1 MATKPLENQWSK
13 NKLFTKCWNTKNR
26 SQKPETVWATPV
38 VSQGV
43 FLFILSL
50 MWATLQNEVNI
61 QICYKFRLPEIGL
74 VSDYQRT
81 RLLVLSDNS
90 AGGFAV
96 SIQLQNAFSIQLQNA
111 FISSLILFQKFPG
124 WMTSLQVLLRSQWAT
139 TQILRKYLLTPPP
152 PFLFSPPPFPSQS
165 SHPPE
170 MQFP

>member
-1 MATKPLENQWSK
+1 M
-13 NKLFTKCWNTKNR
+13 
-26 SQKPETVWATPV
+26 

-61 QICYKFRLPEIGL
+61 QVCYKFRLPEIGL

-96 SIQLQNAFSIQLQNA
+96 SIQLQNAF
-111 FISSLILFQKFPG
+111 ISLLILFQKFPG
-124 WMTSLQVLLRSQWAT
+124 WMTSLQVLIRSQWAT
-139 TQILRKYLLTPPP
+139 LK
-152 PFLFSPPPFPSQS
+152 S
-165 SHPPE
+165 
-170 MQFP
+170 

>member
-1 MATKPLENQWSK
+1 M
-13 NKLFTKCWNTKNR
+13 
-26 SQKPETVWATPV
+26 

-96 SIQLQNAFSIQLQNA
+96 SIQLQNAF
-111 FISSLILFQKFPG
+111 ISLLILFQKFPG

-139 TQILRKYLLTPPP
+139 TQILRKYLLLTPPP